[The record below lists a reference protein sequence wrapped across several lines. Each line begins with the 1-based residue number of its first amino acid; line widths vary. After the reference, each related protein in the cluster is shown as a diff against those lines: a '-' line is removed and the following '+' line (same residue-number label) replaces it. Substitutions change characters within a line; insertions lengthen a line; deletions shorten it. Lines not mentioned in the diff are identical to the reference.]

1 MGKLQFVHTKALEA
15 ISKYLSTFSTTSIHT
30 PVVVLSFFSRSFSF
44 SSFLLK
50 KKRTY
55 IVKKKEKRVEKWIT
69 PGARSVVGDESRGGR
84 LLDYNRGCCKKI
96 KAVKADF
103 CGKGQQKWIPQQVG
117 TVCPRNP
124 RHFMVRY
131 KESGAGKC
139 GKVAPRAAK
148 ELSLKERRK
157 A

>member
-55 IVKKKEKRVEKWIT
+55 IVMKKEKCVEKWIT
-69 PGARSVVGDESRGGR
+69 LGARSVVTSLQERSVLQNKRELR
-84 LLDYNRGCCKKI
+84 QYFLERENNRVLPS
-96 KAVKADF
+96 A
-103 CGKGQQKWIPQQVG
+103 
-117 TVCPRNP
+117 
-124 RHFMVRY
+124 
-131 KESGAGKC
+131 
-139 GKVAPRAAK
+139 
-148 ELSLKERRK
+148 
-157 A
+157 

>member
-30 PVVVLSFFSRSFSF
+30 PIVVLSFFSRSFSF

-69 PGARSVVGDESRGGR
+69 LGARSVVGDESRGGC
-84 LLDYNRGCCKKI
+84 LLDHNRGCCKKN
-96 KAVKADF
+96 KRSESRLLR
-103 CGKGQQKWIPQQVG
+103 KGATKVG
-117 TVCPRNP
+117 APA
-124 RHFMVRY
+124 
-131 KESGAGKC
+131 SGHGLHPKPSPLHGA
-139 GKVAPRAAK
+139 
-148 ELSLKERRK
+148 L
-157 A
+157 

>member
-69 PGARSVVGDESRGGR
+69 LGARSVVGEESRGGR
-84 LLDYNRGCCKKI
+84 LLDHNRGCCKKI
-96 KAVKADF
+96 KAVKADL
-103 CGKGQQKWIPQQVG
+103 CGKGQQKWVPLQARSAPETLATSWCAIKRAEQASVARWRQEQQRS
-117 TVCPRNP
+117 C
-124 RHFMVRY
+124 H
-131 KESGAGKC
+131 
-139 GKVAPRAAK
+139 
-148 ELSLKERRK
+148 
-157 A
+157 